1 MYLKSFII
9 FLKGSAMGLADL
21 IPGIS
26 GGTIALILGIYK
38 KFINSLKSIN
48 LQSIKL
54 LFTFN
59 FKELN
64 KQLNLVFLIPLFSG
78 IIFSILIF
86 SSLIFFFLEE
96 FPIHLYSIFFGLIFF
111 FSLYLIKKTPSNILS
126 KTVLI
131 LIGLG
136 IGYTLSILNP
146 FYISDTY
153 MSIYLSGLIATSA
166 MLLPGISGSYILV
179 LLGKYKIVLE
189 ALNNFN
195 FDILIFFLLGSI
207 SGILI
212 FSRFISLLLSN
223 YYNATILVLSGLM
236 IGALNKIWPWKYNN
250 FNISPNDYHNLTG
263 NADYFY
269 HAFIIFIL
277 CGLFSFIINYIKHE

>member
-1 MYLKSFII
+1 
-9 FLKGSAMGLADL
+9 
-21 IPGIS
+21 
-26 GGTIALILGIYK
+26 
-38 KFINSLKSIN
+38 
-48 LQSIKL
+48 
-54 LFTFN
+54 
-59 FKELN
+59 
-64 KQLNLVFLIPLFSG
+64 
-78 IIFSILIF
+78 
-86 SSLIFFFLEE
+86 
-96 FPIHLYSIFFGLIFF
+96 
-111 FSLYLIKKTPSNILS
+111 
-126 KTVLI
+126 
-131 LIGLG
+131 
-136 IGYTLSILNP
+136 
-146 FYISDTY
+146 

-207 SGILI
+207 SGILL

-263 NADYFY
+263 SDDYFY
-269 HAFIIFIL
+269 HALIIFIL

>member
-26 GGTIALILGIYK
+26 GGTVALILGIYK

-48 LQSIKL
+48 FQSLKL
-54 LFTFN
+54 LFAFN

-78 IIFSILIF
+78 IIFSVLIF

-146 FYISDTY
+146 FYIPDTY
-153 MSIYLSGLIATSA
+153 LSIYLSGLIATSA

-207 SGILI
+207 SGILL

-263 NADYFY
+263 SDDYFY

-277 CGLFSFIINYIKHE
+277 CGLFSLMINYKKYE

>member
-48 LQSIKL
+48 FQSLKL
-54 LFTFN
+54 LFAFN

-207 SGILI
+207 SGILL

-263 NADYFY
+263 SDDYFY
-269 HAFIIFIL
+269 HALIIFIL